1 MCKLLKN
8 SEETT
13 KLDIFCFGLS
23 LLEMISSDISGTH
36 AFKVLCKI
44 INKGGA
50 MQVLS
55 SIEDEQLRDMISRA
69 LEQEPD
75 KRATL
80 DELLAHSFLVKAE
93 NDHNPVPPCLQ
104 LTEVIKK
111 YSSCKLLPDSDA
123 M

>member
-1 MCKLLKN
+1 
-8 SEETT
+8 
-13 KLDIFCFGLS
+13 
-23 LLEMISSDISGTH
+23 
-36 AFKVLCKI
+36 
-44 INKGGA
+44 

-93 NDHNPVPPCLQ
+93 NDHNPVPPCL
-104 LTEVIKK
+104 
-111 YSSCKLLPDSDA
+111 
-123 M
+123 

>member
-1 MCKLLKN
+1 
-8 SEETT
+8 
-13 KLDIFCFGLS
+13 
-23 LLEMISSDISGTH
+23 
-36 AFKVLCKI
+36 
-44 INKGGA
+44 
-50 MQVLS
+50 
-55 SIEDEQLRDMISRA
+55 MISRA

-80 DELLAHSFLVKAE
+80 DELLAHSFLVKAD